1 MRAARLHAVEDV
13 RIDHEPVPAPGPGES
28 LVRVEA
34 VGLCGS
40 DLHWFDQG
48 GIGDA
53 VIDHPLV
60 PGHEFAGT
68 ALTGPFEGR
77 LVAVDPAIPC
87 GGCAMCLEGHR
98 NLCPTVQFAGHG
110 HLDGGLRQFMA
121 WPTDLLHPLPEGMT
135 ASDGALL
142 EPLGVALHA
151 WDLSHTRAG
160 ATVAVIGCGPIG
172 LLLIQLA
179 LACGAGRVIAVE
191 ALAHRRAAAQRS
203 GAHTVLTPD
212 EAQDPATWKQA
223 AGQGCEVSFEVCG
236 HDETIRAALLAA
248 RPGARVMLVGIP
260 DDDRSCFPA
269 GLARRKGLTLV
280 LVRRMKEMY
289 DRTIELVSSGR
300 IDVRCLVSDTY
311 PLEQTHRA
319 FEAAVARQ
327 GLKTVINPQET

>member
-1 MRAARLHAVEDV
+1 M
-13 RIDHEPVPAPGPGES
+13 
-28 LVRVEA
+28 RVEA

-40 DLHWFDQG
+40 DLHWFGPG

-60 PGHEFAGT
+60 PGHELA
-68 ALTGPFEGR
+68 
-77 LVAVDPAIPC
+77 
-87 GGCAMCLEGHR
+87 
-98 NLCPTVQFAGHG
+98 
-110 HLDGGLRQFMA
+110 GGLRRFMA

-135 ASDGALL
+135 AADGALL

-151 WDLSHTRAG
+151 WDLSHARAG

-172 LLLIQLA
+172 LLLVQLA
-179 LACGAGRVIAVE
+179 LVCRAGRVIAVE
-191 ALAHRRAAAQRS
+191 ALPHRRAAAQRC

-212 EAQDPATWKQA
+212 QARDPATWERI
-223 AGQGCEVSFEVCG
+223 AGLGCEVSFEVG
-236 HDETIRAALLAA
+236 GDDETIRTALLAA

-269 GLARRKGLTLV
+269 GPARRKGLTLV

-300 IDVRCLVSDTY
+300 IDVRGPVSSTY
-311 PLEQTHRA
+311 PLEQARDA
-319 FEAAVARQ
+319 FGAAVARQ
-327 GLKTVINPQET
+327 GLKTVIDPQLP